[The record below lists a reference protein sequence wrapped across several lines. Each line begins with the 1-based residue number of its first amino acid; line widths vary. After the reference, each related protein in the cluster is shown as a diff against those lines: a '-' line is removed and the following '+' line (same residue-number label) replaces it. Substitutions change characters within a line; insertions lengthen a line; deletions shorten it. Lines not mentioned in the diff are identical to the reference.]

1 METYMRNCLQTG
13 CLIIGILCFIYYA
26 AVTAYAGLQTDFAWI
41 WVAGGVFFLTLW
53 RLFLYE
59 ASHPHSWAG
68 YALVVSGVLIAAGIA
83 GMLFL
88 GSRIVSG
95 MRAKTPK
102 ALDYVIVL
110 GAHVSGEEP
119 SRALLKRLEA
129 AYTYAEKNQDTVLLL
144 SGGKGSGEDISEA
157 ECMFRYLSGRGIGEE
172 RLIKED
178 RSTTTK
184 ENLEFCAALPH
195 ETPRE
200 SRTGILSNDF
210 HVYRALALAKKQG
223 YEAAYAIPAAGDPLM
238 EAHYVLREMFAIVKE
253 LLTGSMEL

>member
-13 CLIIGILCFIYYA
+13 CLIIGILCFAYYA
-26 AVTAYAGLQTDFAWI
+26 AVTAYAGLHTDFAWI
-41 WVAGGVFFLTLW
+41 WAAGGIFFLILW

-59 ASHPHSWAG
+59 AAHPHSWAG
-68 YALVVSGVLIAAGIA
+68 YVLAVSGVLSAAGIA
-83 GMLFL
+83 AMIFL

-95 MRAKTPK
+95 MKAKAPE

-110 GAHVSGEEP
+110 GAHVSGTEP

-129 AYTYAEKNQDTVLLL
+129 AYAYAKKNQDTVLLL

-157 ECMFRYLSGRGIGEE
+157 ECMFRYLTGRGIEEE

-195 ETPRE
+195 ETPHE

-223 YEAAYAIPAAGDPLM
+223 YERAYAIPAAGDPLM
-238 EAHYVLREMFAIVKE
+238 EAHYILREMFAIVKG
-253 LLTGSMEL
+253 LLTDSMEL

>member
-13 CLIIGILCFIYYA
+13 CLIVGILCFAYYA
-26 AVTAYAGLQTDFAWI
+26 AVTAYAGLHTDFAWI
-41 WVAGGVFFLTLW
+41 WAAGGVFFLILW

-68 YALVVSGVLIAAGIA
+68 YALAASGVLLAAGIA
-83 GMLFL
+83 AMLFL

-95 MRAKTPK
+95 MKAKAPE

-110 GAHVSGEEP
+110 GAHVSGTEP

-129 AYTYAEKNQDTVLLL
+129 AYAYAKKNQDTVLLL

-157 ECMFRYLSGRGIGEE
+157 ECMFRYLTGRGIEEE

-210 HVYRALALAKKQG
+210 HMYRALALAKKQG
-223 YEAAYAIPAAGDPLM
+223 YEHAYAIPAAGDPLM
-238 EAHYVLREMFAIVKE
+238 EVHYVLREMFAIVKE
-253 LLTGSMEL
+253 LLTDSMEL

>member
-1 METYMRNCLQTG
+1 MRNCLQTG
-13 CLIIGILCFIYYA
+13 CLIIGILCFAYYA
-26 AVTAYAGLQTDFAWI
+26 AVAAYAGLHTDFAWI
-41 WVAGGVFFLTLW
+41 WAAGGVFFLILW

-68 YALVVSGVLIAAGIA
+68 YVLASSGVLLAAGIA
-83 GMLFL
+83 AMLFL

-95 MRAKTPK
+95 MKAKAPE

-110 GAHVSGEEP
+110 GAHVSGTEP

-129 AYTYAEKNQDTVLLL
+129 AYAYAKKNQDTVLLL

-157 ECMFRYLSGRGIGEE
+157 ECMFRYLTGRGIEEE

-200 SRTGILSNDF
+200 SCTGILSNDF

-223 YEAAYAIPAAGDPLM
+223 YECAYAIPAAGDPLM
-238 EAHYVLREMFAIVKE
+238 EAHYILREMFAIVKG
-253 LLTGSMEL
+253 LLTDSMEL

>member
-1 METYMRNCLQTG
+1 MRNCLQTG
-13 CLIIGILCFIYYA
+13 CLIIGILCFAYYA
-26 AVTAYAGLQTDFAWI
+26 AVTAYAGLHTDFAWI
-41 WVAGGVFFLTLW
+41 WAAGGIFFLILW

-68 YALVVSGVLIAAGIA
+68 YALVGLGVMIAVGIA

-95 MRAKTPK
+95 MRAKVPED
-102 ALDYVIVL
+102 LDYVIVL

-129 AYTYAEKNQDTVLLL
+129 AYAYAEKNQDTVLLL

-157 ECMFRYLSGRGIGEE
+157 ECMFRYLSKRGIEKK
-172 RLIKED
+172 RLIRED

-184 ENLEFCAALPH
+184 ENLEFCAALSH

-223 YEAAYAIPAAGDPLM
+223 
-238 EAHYVLREMFAIVKE
+238 
-253 LLTGSMEL
+253 

>member
-13 CLIIGILCFIYYA
+13 CLIIGILCFAYYA
-26 AVTAYAGLQTDFAWI
+26 AVTAYAGLHTDFAWI
-41 WVAGGVFFLTLW
+41 WAAGGIFFLILW

-68 YALVVSGVLIAAGIA
+68 YALVGSGVLIAVGIA
-83 GMLFL
+83 AMIFL

-95 MRAKTPK
+95 MKAKAPED
-102 ALDYVIVL
+102 LDYVIVL

-129 AYTYAEKNQDTVLLL
+129 AGAYAEKNQDTVLLL

-157 ECMFRYLSGRGIGEE
+157 ECMFRYLSKRGIEKK
-172 RLIKED
+172 RLIRED

-184 ENLEFCAALPH
+184 ENLEFCAALSH

-223 YEAAYAIPAAGDPLM
+223 YEQAYAIPAAGDPLM
-238 EAHYVLREMFAIVKE
+238 EAHYILREMFAIVKE